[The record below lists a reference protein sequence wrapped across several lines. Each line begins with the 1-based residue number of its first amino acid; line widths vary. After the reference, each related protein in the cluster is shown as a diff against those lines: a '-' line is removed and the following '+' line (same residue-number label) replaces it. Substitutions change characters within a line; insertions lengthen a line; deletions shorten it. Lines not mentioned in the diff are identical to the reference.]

1 MQYSLIFLGILVL
14 FGIVLSLGFIKVS
27 PNIAEGLIFFA
38 FLILFEFVLVFTEPY
53 LENYTNGEPMYNLL
67 ANSVLAI
74 LIFPVHAILE
84 KLLKKRI
91 VKS

>member
-1 MQYSLIFLGILVL
+1 LFVAILM
-14 FGIVLSLGFIKVS
+14 LGFIKVS

-38 FLILFEFVLVFTEPY
+38 FLILFEFVLVFSEPY
-53 LENYTNGEPMYNLL
+53 LEQYTNGEPMYNLL

-74 LIFPVHAILE
+74 LIFPVHSILE
-84 KLLKKRI
+84 RLLKKRI

>member
-1 MQYSLIFLGILVL
+1 L

-38 FLILFEFVLVFTEPY
+38 FLILFEFLLVFTEPY
-53 LENYTNGEPMYNLL
+53 IQDYTNGEPMYNLL
-67 ANSVLAI
+67 ANSVLAVI
-74 LIFPVHAILE
+74 IFPVHAILE